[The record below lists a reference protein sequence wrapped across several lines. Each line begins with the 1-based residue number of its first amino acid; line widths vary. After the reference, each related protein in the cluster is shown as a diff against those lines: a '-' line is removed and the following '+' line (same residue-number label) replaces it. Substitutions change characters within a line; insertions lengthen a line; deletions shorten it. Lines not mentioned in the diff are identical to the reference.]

1 MIHHISPQTFTE
13 GLCHAELCP
22 YFDSLERWRGP
33 AMIARIVLVWIFVWS
48 EIGGDEVN
56 VTPFR
61 TYVGEKDSLF
71 GFSISEIES
80 DSIKW

>member
-1 MIHHISPQTFTE
+1 
-13 GLCHAELCP
+13 
-22 YFDSLERWRGP
+22 
-33 AMIARIVLVWIFVWS
+33 MIARIVLVWIFVWS